1 MIHDNLCKFTYFIQE
16 RTITQENSKLA
27 YMKKTLGEEIRN
39 RRKELKLRQEDVAKA
54 IGVNRVAISQ
64 WERDETQPNGIHL
77 LRLERE
83 IGISASWIIDGVGSC
98 VKEAK
103 SNYSIDNDFDFIVIQ
118 KYQANQKT
126 ISTNNAYINAKSSF
140 PCPVE
145 IIKTIGSQANN
156 LRVLFMNNDS
166 MTPTVRKDTML
177 FVDISDFE
185 MQSGLVYLINWY
197 GEERIKRAF
206 KDGKNSFKLKS
217 DNQHNALY
225 TDDWVDFSSNDDVK
239 VLGRVVWQA
248 GNL

>member
-1 MIHDNLCKFTYFIQE
+1 MTDSNLCKYPYFIQE
-16 RTITQENSKLA
+16 RTITQEDSKLS

-77 LRLERE
+77 IRLERE
-83 IGISASWIIDGVGSC
+83 LGISVSLIIDGICSS
-98 VKEAK
+98 VKEDK
-103 SNYSIDNDFDFIVIQ
+103 NNYLTKNTFDFIVIE
-118 KYQANQKT
+118 KYQINQKT
-126 ISTNNAYINAKSSF
+126 ISLNNAYIHAKGSF
-140 PCPVE
+140 PCPIE
-145 IIKTIGSQANN
+145 IIKNIGSQPNN
-156 LRVLFMNNDS
+156 LRVLFINNDS
-166 MTPTVRKDTML
+166 MSPTISKNTML
-177 FVDISDFE
+177 FVDINDTE

-225 TDDWVDFSSNDDVK
+225 IDDWVDLTNNDDVK
-239 VLGRVVWQA
+239 VLGRIVWQA
-248 GNL
+248 SNL